1 MPRSYADGATPLHEA
16 CREGH
21 IDLARELLMAAATY
35 AHKTSGV
42 HRKSKSASR
51 NGGVGGSNG
60 LAHSKFS
67 DDNLFGPNPLDYRGN
82 TPLHDAC
89 REGHADI
96 CSDLLAAG
104 ADQTIVNENGK
115 EAYKLIHHIHRC
127 TSDDFTRAPSVLK
140 LVECVPCLN
149 ARLLRR
155 GAH

>member
-1 MPRSYADGATPLHEA
+1 MPRSYADGASPLHEA

-35 AHKTSGV
+35 AG
-42 HRKSKSASR
+42 RKSRSASR
-51 NGGVGGSNG
+51 NGSHG
-60 LAHSKFS
+60 LSHSKFS
-67 DDNLFGPNPLDYRGN
+67 DENLFGPNPLDYRGN

-115 EAYKLIHHIHRC
+115 EA
-127 TSDDFTRAPSVLK
+127 
-140 LVECVPCLN
+140 
-149 ARLLRR
+149 
-155 GAH
+155 